1 MGTRTPRDNESPSSS
16 ALLLPRHRHS
26 RRGSIASLS
35 SLSQIDRETLSQALD
50 HIHST
55 ASQTDTLTTF
65 NEFTAPPS
73 ASSVLDNKGITS
85 DLQGGISGLYNRF
98 RASVGNAKDASNAGN
113 EDEKTDR
120 LSATSLTKSSP
131 TPSTTAG
138 ATPTKPSRLSL
149 NSGAEEVR
157 AESLGRIPPSS
168 PLPGSHVDLPTVE
181 GRQTTPEAHLRSDD
195 AGRFR
200 LPSISPITRAEIDDS
215 KTVTAKP
222 PDIFAKRVNTPMA
235 SVATFGPAVSGV
247 LPARQ
252 ETSLSRSRPAEAPV
266 TMRRTEAFSSQP
278 SLEYQPS
285 HSAKTLQS
293 VANSGRFSEA
303 TGSVENSLN
312 ITKPSSHSAQL
323 GNGSTYLKGAPEGIK
338 RTEDSKEKHTFA
350 ANENS
355 DDVPPMSAMDH
366 DHVGRIPAPSDQK
379 SSNLA
384 RETQGR
390 PQSLNLASHKSM
402 APPLVSHAPSPKRR
416 SSRASSIDTN
426 TDSLNSAAPQT
437 PVHRSHEAVKANKRT
452 LSIPDLASRRD
463 PRMMSSFSHSN
474 SRNKVLSKEYWM
486 KDENARDCFSCGEA
500 FSTFRRKHH
509 CRRFSL

>member
-98 RASVGNAKDASNAGN
+98 RASVGNAKDASSAGN
-113 EDEKTDR
+113 DDERADR
-120 LSATSLTKSSP
+120 LSVTNLTKSSP

-138 ATPTKPSRLSL
+138 ATPTKSSRQAL
-149 NSGAEEVR
+149 NLGAEDAR

-181 GRQTTPEAHLRSDD
+181 GQQTTPEAHLRLDD
-195 AGRFR
+195 ATRLR
-200 LPSISPITRAEIDDS
+200 LPSISPITRAEGDDS
-215 KTVTAKP
+215 KTVMAKP
-222 PDIFAKRVNTPMA
+222 PDIFAKRINTPMA
-235 SVATFGPAVSGV
+235 SVATFGPAASEG
-247 LPARQ
+247 LSARQ
-252 ETSLSRSRPAEAPV
+252 ETSLSQFRPAETPATV
-266 TMRRTEAFSSQP
+266 RRTEAFSSQP
-278 SLEYQPS
+278 SFEYQSS
-285 HSAKTLQS
+285 HSAKKLQS
-293 VANSGRFSEA
+293 VANSGKSSEA
-303 TGSVENSLN
+303 TGSAEDSLS
-312 ITKPSSHSAQL
+312 IKKPTIHSAQL
-323 GNGSTYLKGAPEGIK
+323 GKGSTYLKGVPEGMQ
-338 RTEDSKEKHTFA
+338 RTEEAKEQPTFE
-350 ANENS
+350 ANEDF
-355 DDVPPMSAMDH
+355 DDVPPMLAMDH
-366 DHVGRIPAPSDQK
+366 EHVGSIPALSDQK
-379 SSNLA
+379 GSNLA
-384 RETQGR
+384 RETKSR

-437 PVHRSHEAVKANKRT
+437 PTHKSHEAMKATKRT
-452 LSIPDLASRRD
+452 LPIPELASRRD
-463 PRMMSSFSHSN
+463 SRMMSSSSH